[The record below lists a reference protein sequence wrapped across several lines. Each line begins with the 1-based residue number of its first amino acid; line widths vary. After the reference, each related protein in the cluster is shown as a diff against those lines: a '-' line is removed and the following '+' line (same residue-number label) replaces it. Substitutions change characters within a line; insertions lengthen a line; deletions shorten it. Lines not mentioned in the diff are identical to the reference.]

1 MSPSEEA
8 TGRREEKG
16 RKLMG
21 KWIQSFRSRSKK
33 RRVVDFLWWMVRRLS
48 GGGVEEIRLRKEGV
62 VSRWLKNFESDRQK
76 MI

>member
-16 RKLMG
+16 RKLMR